1 MKANPQKNT
10 LLKNAQAN
18 AESNFFKRVFFS
30 STQEKFLPALL
41 FLIKLFSPP
50 HGLTANSTDTASNV
64 NRFVDS
70 VCGHQTVVLRGES
83 MAAHNRKI
91 NANFLFGGFIAS
103 YESWCVIKQL
113 CFVSTVVHELP
124 QIKNFVYP
132 LSVGGKPINFEDSLV
147 KLYRIRLTKK
157 NP

>member
-1 MKANPQKNT
+1 MGELLKATAQKNT

-30 STQEKFLPALL
+30 PTQEKIFANASFFNKIIFPT
-41 FLIKLFSPP
+41 

-70 VCGHQTVVLRGES
+70 VCGHLTVVLRGES
-83 MAAHNRKI
+83 KPAGNRKI

-113 CFVSTVVHELP
+113 CFVSTVVRELP

-132 LSVGGKPINFEDSLV
+132 LCVS
-147 KLYRIRLTKK
+147 
-157 NP
+157 

>member
-1 MKANPQKNT
+1 MEIVCSMKRKALTQKNT

-30 STQEKFLPALL
+30 PTQEKL
-41 FLIKLFSPP
+41 FCQRYFFNFFSPT
-50 HGLTANSTDTASNV
+50 HRHILRTCKDTAKNV
-64 NRFVDS
+64 NHFGQS
-70 VCGHQTVVLRGES
+70 VCGHRRTRLRGES
-83 MAAHNRKI
+83 RASDNKKI

-113 CFVSTVVHELP
+113 CFVSTVVRELP

-132 LSVGGKPINFEDSLV
+132 LCVSGNHK
-147 KLYRIRLTKK
+147 R
-157 NP
+157 